1 MYIYPMTSIID
12 PTINTRDIVESI
24 NTKYGPV
31 EKIILFGSHARG
43 NADEY
48 SDVDL
53 IIIKKTTQ
61 GFVDRLISVPRLPI
75 HADIF
80 VYTPEEFEM
89 MKENENPFIMN
100 ALQNAQIL
108 YEKF

>member
-1 MYIYPMTSIID
+1 MTSIID
-12 PTINTRDIVESI
+12 STIAIRDIIESI

-31 EKIILFGSHARG
+31 EKIILFGSQARG

-61 GFVDRLISVPRLPI
+61 GFVERLVSVPRLPV

-89 MKENENPFIMN
+89 MKENENPFMVN
-100 ALQNAQIL
+100 ALQNAKIL
-108 YEKF
+108 YERP